1 VIRTSYDRAKGPDI
15 YTDGL
20 QDPRAKEVREREKD
34 TDLALDQKIEKTE
47 TTQCTRQQNIEYLEC
62 TPYIVMYSLASTG
75 GGT

>member
-1 VIRTSYDRAKGPDI
+1 MIRTSYDRAKGPDI

-47 TTQCTRQQNIEYLEC
+47 TTQCSPGSRT
-62 TPYIVMYSLASTG
+62 
-75 GGT
+75 